1 MVPPGA
7 TTVLGKSL
15 PCAVQVDVP
24 GYSEVMIEEPIATVR
39 SYTCTCCMCRGVRK
53 MICLDAVNSVCVAI
67 CPDCDARA
75 SDLSAADV
83 LQPDRDDSS
92 E

>member
-1 MVPPGA
+1 
-7 TTVLGKSL
+7 
-15 PCAVQVDVP
+15 
-24 GYSEVMIEEPIATVR
+24 
-39 SYTCTCCMCRGVRK
+39 MCRGARK
-53 MICLDAVNSVCVAI
+53 MICLDAVTPERVAI

-83 LQPDRDDSS
+83 LQYARDDSS